1 MSREKKSKKI
11 IINSGVREKRA
22 AVLVNDKL
30 DNVFFERDTYNRDA
44 GSIYRGRVK
53 DVLPGMQAAFV
64 DIGREKNGF
73 LHLNDAY
80 PLFNSKQRHLFSKK
94 KLKINQVLSPGQ
106 EIMVQVTK
114 EPIGTKGP
122 KITCRVSLPG
132 RYYVFLPYDS
142 RINISRRINDQKER
156 TRLKDITKNLIDNQH
171 GVIIRTNARE
181 KDKELLEKDYNFLRS
196 LWQRIKNRYH
206 RNRAPRLLHSD
217 INLIHQVVRDHL
229 SPDIDRVVIDDRDD
243 YENLSDF
250 AEKLAPDINSRIFFY
265 QRNRPIF
272 ETYGIEQ
279 ELESLMKRK
288 VWLSSGGYI
297 TFDSTE
303 ALVAVDV
310 NTGKFTGRKNLQDTV
325 FKTNLEAA
333 KEIARQLRLR
343 DIGGIIIIDFIDM
356 DIKSNREK
364 VIEVLERELKRDR
377 TKTSLMGLT
386 ELGLVEL
393 TRKKVRERLGELI
406 QKECPYCEG
415 TGRIIAETTMAF
427 RVIRKLSS
435 LASRENFEAILFE
448 VHPDVASV
456 LIGNRGEKLNELEE
470 ELDKDIYIRGN
481 NDLHMEDFE
490 IIDRGS
496 RDRLREMALP
506 VKEGGKY
513 RFTVEEKHSE
523 NDSAGIARKK
533 GYIIIIEEAGGKV
546 GEKVK
551 VKINS
556 VHRTYAQ
563 AELLSSSS

>member
-1 MSREKKSKKI
+1 MSKNSKKI
-11 IINSGVREKRA
+11 IINSGIREKRA
-22 AVLVNDKL
+22 AVLVNDNL

-44 GSIYRGRVK
+44 GSIYRGKVK
-53 DVLPGMQAAFV
+53 DVLQGMQAAFV
-64 DIGREKNGF
+64 DIGSERNAF

-80 PLFNSKQRHLFSKK
+80 PLFNSKQRHLFSQK
-94 KLKINQVLSPGQ
+94 KLKINRVLNPGQ

-114 EPIGTKGP
+114 EPIGSKGA
-122 KITCRVSLPG
+122 KITCRISLPG
-132 RYYVFLPYDS
+132 RYYVFLPFDS

-156 TRLKDITKNLIDNQH
+156 NRLREITKEVIHDKH
-171 GVIIRTNARE
+171 GVIIRTNAQQ
-181 KDKELLEKDYNFLRS
+181 KDQDLLNKDYNFLYS
-196 LWQRIKNRYH
+196 LWQRIQNRYH
-206 RNRAPRLLHSD
+206 RSDAPKLLHSD

-229 SPDIDRVVIDDRDD
+229 SSDIDRVVIDDRDD

-250 AEKLAPDINSRIFFY
+250 AEKLAPDVNSRIFFY
-265 QRNRPIF
+265 QRDRPIF

-279 ELESLMKRK
+279 ELESLMQRK
-288 VWLSSGGYI
+288 VWLNSGGYV

-310 NTGKFTGRKNLQDTV
+310 NTGKFTGKKNLQDTV

-333 KEIARQLRLR
+333 KEICRQLRLR

-356 DIKSNREK
+356 EIKSNRDKILQVMET
-364 VIEVLERELKRDR
+364 ELERDR
-377 TKTSLMGLT
+377 TKTSLLGLT

-406 QKECPYCEG
+406 QKECTYCEG
-415 TGRIIAETTMAF
+415 TGRIVAETTMAF
-427 RVIRKLSS
+427 RVIRKLTS
-435 LASRENFEAILFE
+435 LTSRENFEAILFE

-456 LIGNRGEKLNELEE
+456 LIGNRGDKLTELEE
-470 ELDKDIYIRGN
+470 ELNKDIYIRGN

-490 IIDRGS
+490 IIDKGS
-496 RDRLREMALP
+496 RQRLKEMALP

-513 RFTVEEKHSE
+513 RFKVEEKHSE
-523 NDSAGIARKK
+523 NESSGIARKK
-533 GYIIIIEEAGGKV
+533 GYIIIIEGAGDKV

-551 VKINS
+551 IKITS

-563 AELLSSSS
+563 AELISNS